1 MIDFDN
7 KSNSDKILYLL
18 KTTGPDTAAS
28 LAKKL
33 NITSMG
39 ARQHLQN
46 LTADG
51 LISFQDIN
59 QGRGRP
65 ARYWSITSAANSLF
79 PNNHSEL
86 TVQLINAA
94 EEAFG
99 EEGVSKLIDV
109 RQKKAVTRY
118 HETIKGCHGLEGKLL
133 QLAKIRS
140 EEGYMANIEKTE
152 YGFRFNEN
160 HCPISS
166 AAMQCDGFCESE
178 LAFIREVLGNQF
190 QVKREE
196 HILSDDRRCS
206 YHISDQR
213 QLFEAH
219 K

>member
-1 MIDFDN
+1 MIDIDN

-18 KTTGPDTAAS
+18 KTSGSDTAAS
-28 LAKKL
+28 LASKL

-46 LTADG
+46 LTDDG
-51 LISFQDIN
+51 LITFQDIN

-65 ARYWSITSAANSLF
+65 ARYWSITSAANKLF

-99 EEGVSKLIDV
+99 EEGVTKLIDV
-109 RQKKAVTRY
+109 RQKKAFSRY
-118 HETIKGCHGLEGKLL
+118 QDTIRGCDGLESKLQ

-140 EEGYMANIEKTE
+140 EEGYMANIEKIE
-152 YGFRFNEN
+152 NGFRFNEN

-166 AAMQCDGFCESE
+166 AAFQCDGFCESE
-178 LAFIREVLGNQF
+178 LAFIRDVLGKQF
-190 QVKREE
+190 HVRREE

-206 YHISDQR
+206 YHISDHQ
-213 QLFEAH
+213 
-219 K
+219 